1 MITGKARNVQT
12 IPVAEFSATQTAPWQ
27 AELRHMI
34 TRLDDLR
41 EAVGLTSE
49 PPAPLR
55 ELNPDFP
62 VRTTRLFAG
71 LMEPGNWHDPLL
83 RQVLPWAEED
93 TDTPG
98 YTADPLGEEDATAVP
113 GLIHKY
119 RSRVLLVPTSSCA
132 IHCRYCFRRHF
143 PYEEHKLGKQD
154 RERIVAYLHDHPDVN
169 EVIMSGGDPL
179 MLNDKALSHWLDEL
193 ETVPSIKRVRFHTR
207 LPIVL
212 PQRLTNGLRERL
224 MQSRL
229 QVILVV
235 HANHPREI
243 SDSLSEHLHTWRGAV
258 TLLNQTVMLQG
269 VNDDADTL
277 CELSEK
283 LFNTGI
289 LPYYLH
295 HTDPIAGTAHFT
307 VPLEQTRSL
316 HEQMKAQLPG
326 FLVPRLVEEIAGEP
340 NKTWL

>member
-1 MITGKARNVQT
+1 MITGKARNVHT
-12 IPVAEFSATQTAPWQ
+12 IPMAESSATRHSPWQ
-27 AELRHMI
+27 RELRQMI
-34 TRLDDLR
+34 TRLADLR
-41 EAVGLTSE
+41 DALSLTGE

-55 ELNPDFP
+55 EYNPDFP
-62 VRTTRLFAG
+62 VRTTRFFAG

-98 YTADPLGEEDATAVP
+98 YTTDPLGEEAATAVP

-143 PYEEHKLGKQD
+143 PYEEHRLGQQD
-154 RERIVAYLHDHPDVN
+154 RARILAYLHGHPEVN
-169 EVIMSGGDPL
+169 EIILSGGDPL
-179 MLNDKALSHWLDEL
+179 MLNDKTLGTWLDEL
-193 ETVPSIKRVRFHTR
+193 EALPSLTRVRFHTR

-212 PQRLTNGLRERL
+212 PDRLTPELLDRL
-224 MQSRL
+224 SSSRL
-229 QVILVV
+229 QTILVV

-243 SDSLSEHLHTWRGAV
+243 STTLGEKLAVWRGNM

-277 CELSEK
+277 CDLSER
-283 LFNTGI
+283 LFAAGI

-295 HTDPIAGTAHFT
+295 HTDPVAGTAHFT
-307 VPLEQTRSL
+307 VPLQRIRVL
-316 HEQMKAQLPG
+316 HAQMKEKLPG
-326 FLVPRLVEEIAGEP
+326 FLVPRLVAELAGEP